1 MIQETKKQIEAKK
14 IIAIARTISGEPLY
28 NFAGA
33 ILKGGVELL
42 EVTYNQTDPAA
53 LENTAESIRQLIQRF
68 PQMVIGAGT
77 VLNREQVKA
86 AADAGAKYI
95 VAPNTDVDV
104 IKATKELGLISIPG
118 AMTPTE
124 IMTAHNAGA
133 DYIKLFPCDY
143 LGKGYIKD
151 IFGPIS
157 HLKFIATGGISAE
170 NLETYLSLG
179 ILGAGI
185 GGQLCN
191 KKLIAEG
198 KFDEIEAY
206 ARKLTDIAASI
217 KG

>member
-1 MIQETKKQIEAKK
+1 MKQEIKNIIEAKR
-14 IIAIARTISGEPLY
+14 IIAIARKINGEPLY

-33 ILKGGVELL
+33 ILKGGIGLL
-42 EVTYNQTDPAA
+42 EVTYDQTDPDAIQ
-53 LENTAESIRQLIQRF
+53 NTSEAIRQLSQRY
-68 PQMVIGAGT
+68 PEMVIGAGT
-77 VLNREQVKA
+77 VLTREQAKA
-86 AADAGAKYI
+86 AANAGAKYI
-95 VAPNTDVDV
+95 VAPNTDIDV
-104 IKATKELGLISIPG
+104 IQATNELGMVSIPG

-151 IFGPIS
+151 IFSPIS
-157 HLKFIATGGISAE
+157 HLKIIATGGISAE
-170 NLETYLSLG
+170 NLEAYLSLG

-206 ARKLTDIAASI
+206 AKKLTDIVA
-217 KG
+217 KL